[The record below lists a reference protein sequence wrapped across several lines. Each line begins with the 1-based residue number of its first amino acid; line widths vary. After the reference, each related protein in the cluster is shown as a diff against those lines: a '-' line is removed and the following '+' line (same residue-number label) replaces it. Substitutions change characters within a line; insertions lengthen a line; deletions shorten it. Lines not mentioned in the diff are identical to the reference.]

1 MTINLV
7 SSIITIAVGLTYVIM
22 AFNFPDATIGNPLE
36 PKIFPIMLGIALTIL
51 GFALLIEELIKN
63 SKNKEANKEKDT
75 IKLSF
80 GNNGKKIA
88 ITVVNAV
95 VYAILF
101 NILGYII
108 STFIFL
114 EVELLIFGGLKS
126 WKVSTIVSVL
136 FSVIAFLIFNTFL
149 GVYLPK
155 LGQYF

>member
-7 SSIITIAVGLTYVIM
+7 SSIITIAVGLTYMIM
-22 AFNFPDATIGNPLE
+22 AFNFPDATVGRPME

-51 GFALLIEELIKN
+51 GLALLIQELMKIQ
-63 SKNKEANKEKDT
+63 KNKDKET

-88 ITVVNAV
+88 ITVVNAI

-101 NILGYII
+101 NILGYVL
-108 STFIFL
+108 STIIFL

-136 FSVIAFLIFNTFL
+136 FSVIAFIIFNTLL
-149 GVYLPK
+149 GLYLPK

>member
-7 SSIITIAVGLTYVIM
+7 SSIITIAVGLTYMIM
-22 AFNFPDATIGNPLE
+22 AFNFPDATIGRPLE
-36 PKIFPIMLGIALTIL
+36 PKIFPIMLGIVLTIL
-51 GFALLIEELIKN
+51 GLALLIEELIKN
-63 SKNKEANKEKDT
+63 SKNKDTNEEKET

-88 ITVVNAV
+88 ITVVNAI

-101 NILGYII
+101 NILGYIL
-108 STFIFL
+108 STIIFL

-149 GVYLPK
+149 GLYLPK

>member
-7 SSIITIAVGLTYVIM
+7 SSIITIAVGLTYMIM
-22 AFNFPDATIGNPLE
+22 AFNFPDATVGRPME

-51 GFALLIEELIKN
+51 GLALLIQELMKN
-63 SKNKEANKEKDT
+63 SKNKEKET

-88 ITVVNAV
+88 ITVVNAI

-101 NILGYII
+101 NILGYIL
-108 STFIFL
+108 STIIFL

-136 FSVIAFLIFNTFL
+136 FSVIAFIIFNTLL
-149 GVYLPK
+149 GLYLPK

>member
-7 SSIITIAVGLTYVIM
+7 SSIITIAVGLTYMIM
-22 AFNFPDATIGNPLE
+22 AFNFPDATVGRPME

-51 GFALLIEELIKN
+51 GLALLIQELMKN
-63 SKNKEANKEKDT
+63 SKNKEKET

-88 ITVVNAV
+88 ITIVNAII
-95 VYAILF
+95 YALIF
-101 NILGYII
+101 NALGYVL
-108 STFIFL
+108 STIIFL
-114 EVELLIFGGLKS
+114 EIELLIFGGLKS

-136 FSVIAFLIFNTFL
+136 FSVIAFIIFNTLL
-149 GVYLPK
+149 GLYLPK

>member
-7 SSIITIAVGLTYVIM
+7 SSIITIAVGLTYMIM
-22 AFNFPDATIGNPLE
+22 AFNFPDATVGRPME
-36 PKIFPIMLGIALTIL
+36 PKIFPIILGIALTIL
-51 GFALLIEELIKN
+51 GLALLIQELMKN
-63 SKNKEANKEKDT
+63 SKNKEKET

-88 ITVVNAV
+88 ITVVNAI

-101 NILGYII
+101 NILGYIL
-108 STFIFL
+108 STIIFL

-136 FSVIAFLIFNTFL
+136 FSVIAFIIFNTLL
-149 GVYLPK
+149 GLYLPK

>member
-7 SSIITIAVGLTYVIM
+7 SSIITIAVGLTYMIM

-63 SKNKEANKEKDT
+63 SKNKDTNKET

-88 ITVVNAV
+88 ITVANAI

-108 STFIFL
+108 STIIFL

-136 FSVIAFLIFNTFL
+136 FSIIAFLIFNTFL
-149 GVYLPK
+149 GLYLPK

>member
-7 SSIITIAVGLTYVIM
+7 TSIITIAVGLTYMIM
-22 AFNFPDATIGNPLE
+22 AFNFPDATIGRPME
-36 PKIFPIMLGIALTIL
+36 PKIFPIMLGIVLTIL
-51 GFALLIEELIKN
+51 GLALLIEELIKN
-63 SKNKEANKEKDT
+63 SKNKDANKET

-88 ITVVNAV
+88 ITIINAIA
-95 VYAILF
+95 YAILF
-101 NILGYII
+101 NILGYVI
-108 STFIFL
+108 STIIFL
-114 EVELLIFGGLKS
+114 EIELLIFGGLKS

-149 GVYLPK
+149 GLYLPK

>member
-7 SSIITIAVGLTYVIM
+7 SSIITIAVGLTYMIM
-22 AFNFPDATIGNPLE
+22 AFNFPDATVGRPME
-36 PKIFPIMLGIALTIL
+36 PKIFPIILGIALTIL
-51 GFALLIEELIKN
+51 GLALLIQELMKN
-63 SKNKEANKEKDT
+63 SKNKEKET

-88 ITVVNAV
+88 ITIVNAII
-95 VYAILF
+95 YALIF
-101 NILGYII
+101 NALGYVL
-108 STFIFL
+108 STIIFL

-136 FSVIAFLIFNTFL
+136 FSVIAFIIFNTLL
-149 GVYLPK
+149 GLYLPK

>member
-7 SSIITIAVGLTYVIM
+7 SSIITIAVGLTYMIM
-22 AFNFPDATIGNPLE
+22 AFNFPDATVGRPME

-51 GFALLIEELIKN
+51 GLALLIQELMKN
-63 SKNKEANKEKDT
+63 SKNKEKET

-88 ITVVNAV
+88 ITVVNAI

-101 NILGYII
+101 NILGYVL
-108 STFIFL
+108 STIIFL

-136 FSVIAFLIFNTFL
+136 FSVIAFIIFNTLL
-149 GVYLPK
+149 GLYLPK

>member
-7 SSIITIAVGLTYVIM
+7 SSIITIAVGLTYMIM
-22 AFNFPDATIGNPLE
+22 AFNFPDATIGRPLE
-36 PKIFPIMLGIALTIL
+36 PKIFPIMLGIVLTIL
-51 GFALLIEELIKN
+51 GLALLIEELIKN
-63 SKNKEANKEKDT
+63 SKNKDTNKET

-88 ITVVNAV
+88 ITVVNAI

-101 NILGYII
+101 NILGYIL
-108 STFIFL
+108 STIIFL
-114 EVELLIFGGLKS
+114 EIELLIFGGLKS

-149 GVYLPK
+149 GLYLPK

>member
-7 SSIITIAVGLTYVIM
+7 SSIITIAVGLTYMIM

-63 SKNKEANKEKDT
+63 SKNKDTNKEKET

-88 ITVVNAV
+88 ITIVNAI

-101 NILGYII
+101 NILGYIL
-108 STFIFL
+108 STIIFL

-149 GVYLPK
+149 GLYLPK